1 MPETPPPP
9 ALEELL
15 EQFAWVRNLARTMV
29 READAEDL
37 AQETML
43 RAIQSPPRH
52 GQNIRAWLAQI
63 SRNISNSNRRRDK
76 RRVAKMAEKAPK
88 PREVPRPDEVF
99 IKQEA
104 GRILREEVESL
115 NANERYLI
123 LVRYQEGL
131 SVREIAQALDIS
143 LKAAQSRLDRAKAK
157 LRQKMKRE
165 FGDHY
170 LVPCLL
176 LSAPL
181 SPPISVA
188 PPVAAAGGSVLA
200 AGGVSAWAWKSLA
213 VILALTLPYLA
224 WSNFQVRPS
233 DAEGAALFA
242 MEMDPD
248 VSVQEPGKAP
258 RQEILAAAADQLAQ
272 ASVNVKIPVVD
283 AQGLPIPEAQA
294 TVWSKVFSRPNFVWL
309 DSHEDSKR
317 LLSQNQADENGFL
330 SLQVEKGR
338 SVMVLIASPFGQVTK
353 RRFTASAG
361 LTALDPVPLA
371 AAGSIQGEV
380 VDESGLPL
388 AGVLILAQFTDKAN
402 PYSTKAYVS
411 RSWSSADGSFEIPS
425 LAPGEYFLQ
434 MALVGYEQTLS
445 KPFIVTAGRNSAWQA
460 LILPVGLD
468 LQTQVLDPENNPI
481 AHAKIWVAHESEISA
496 QSQARVP
503 GPSDQQIYYF
513 SDTQGK
519 VRISGLRK
527 DGRSGLVVN
536 APGYLKK
543 TIAPVNPNQLP
554 TITLQR
560 GLSVSFQVLALQ
572 KPIGGAQ
579 VRLIRHRKETSV
591 SYTLRS
597 KSNGMAVFQGLTA
610 GVYQASIVDRRGSF
624 RLPPFEIKRS
634 GQDFLLPLEP
644 GAGIS
649 IVALDARSKAIAG
662 LSIQLIYIR
671 PLPEDSQG
679 SVQRG
684 EFPLILEQTDG
695 RGRFQTRAFPGVWEI
710 QAQARGL
717 APWIERVKLVEG
729 GTLNLEHRFE
739 ATGSAAIL
747 VKDSGSTP
755 LPRLQIVLL
764 PTRAQAEA
772 KRGRTDD
779 QGAVHF
785 DNLRPGDFWAF
796 PWFGPAPETPPA
808 DALKMEVVSGIS
820 TALLLTTDLVSRT
833 TFLALNQNLPQG
845 GGYISVSRLPSEQK
859 PDFDS
864 RTRFKLKTKPDGTYG
879 PISLRTGKYRI
890 ALKPGPSQPEQRFE
904 LTLSPG
910 TETHTLEFAGAGLAG
925 RLVDNTGRALA
936 GVHVELERW
945 VASQNPQSQG
955 FILEAPRGPQG
966 LGPVHTLSDAEGNFY
981 FAMLPKGSWHIQVR
995 TNGWHKPQLA
1005 PFHTDGL
1012 QETTLGDVALGPSCT
1027 LRLDLQGNALEATR
1041 MRNVNNAPV
1050 GLLHLESGYFYRLH
1064 ADSQGYIERS
1074 DLPAG
1079 DYEIHLG
1086 DRQPELIR
1094 LNPDS
1099 ITQRSLH

>member
-115 NANERYLI
+115 NPNERYLI

-200 AGGVSAWAWKSLA
+200 AGGASAWAWKSLA
-213 VILALTLPYLA
+213 VILAITLPYMA
-224 WSNFQVRPS
+224 WANFQVSPS
-233 DAEGAALFA
+233 EPVDAALFA
-242 MEMDPD
+242 MEMD
-248 VSVQEPGKAP
+248 SGASAQGPGNP
-258 RQEILAAAADQLAQ
+258 NRQEILAAAVDDVDPALV
-272 ASVNVKIPVVD
+272 SVKIPVVD
-283 AQGLPIPEAQA
+283 PQGLPLPEARA

-309 DSHEDSKR
+309 DPHENSKR
-317 LLSQNQADENGFL
+317 LLSQSQADENGIL
-330 SLQVEKGR
+330 SLQIEKGK
-338 SVMVLIASPFGQVTK
+338 SVMVLIASPFGLVTK
-353 RRFTASAG
+353 RRFTASEG
-361 LTALDPVPLA
+361 LALLDPVPLA
-371 AAGSIQGEV
+371 TAGSIQGEV
-380 VDESGLPL
+380 VDETGLPL
-388 AGVLILAQFTDKAN
+388 AGVLIRAQFADKDN
-402 PYSTKAYVS
+402 RYNTRAYVS
-411 RSWSSADGSFEIPS
+411 RSWSSTDGSFEIPS

-434 MALVGYEQTLS
+434 MALAGYEQNIS
-445 KPFIVTAGRNSAWQA
+445 KSLIVTAGRNSAWQT
-460 LILPVGLD
+460 LILPTGLD
-468 LQTQVLDPENNPI
+468 LHTQILDPAGNPV
-481 AHAKIWVAHESEISA
+481 AHARIWVVHESEVSA
-496 QSQARVP
+496 RGQVQIPKSFAQQS
-503 GPSDQQIYYF
+503 YYF
-513 SDTQGK
+513 SDTQGM
-519 VRISGLRK
+519 VRISGLRS
-527 DGRSGLVVN
+527 DGNSGLVVS
-536 APGYLKK
+536 APGFLKK
-543 TIAPVNPNQLP
+543 SIAPVNPNQLP

-560 GLSVSFQVLALQ
+560 GLSVSFQVLAQQ
-572 KPIGGAQ
+572 KPIRGAQ
-579 VRLIRHRKETSV
+579 VRLIRHQKETTTSK
-591 SYTLRS
+591 TMRS
-597 KSNGMAVFQGLTA
+597 NASGLAVFQGLTA
-610 GVYQASIVDRRGSF
+610 GVYQVSIVDRRGSF
-624 RLPPFEIKRS
+624 RLPPFEIDRS
-634 GQDFLLPLEP
+634 GQEFILPLEP

-649 IVALDARSKAIAG
+649 LVALDAQRKAIAG
-662 LSIQLIYIR
+662 LPIQLVYIS
-671 PLPEDSQG
+671 PLPDDPQE

-684 EFPLILEQTDG
+684 EFPLIVDQTDG
-695 RGRFQTRAFPGVWEI
+695 RGHFQTRAFPGVWEI
-710 QAQARGL
+710 QAQANGL
-717 APWIERVKLVEG
+717 AQWIERVELIEG
-729 GTLNLEHRFE
+729 ETLSLEHRFA
-739 ATGSAAIL
+739 ATGSAAIV

-764 PTRAQAEA
+764 STQTQTEA

-779 QGAVHF
+779 HGTVHF
-785 DNLRPGDFWAF
+785 DNLRPGEYWVF
-796 PWFGPAPETPPA
+796 PWFGNAPETPPT
-808 DALKMEVVSGIS
+808 DAFKMEVVAEVR
-820 TALLLTTDLVSRT
+820 TELALTTDLVSQT

-845 GGYISVSRLPSEQK
+845 GAYISVDRLHSEQK
-859 PDFDS
+859 PDFDF
-864 RTRFKLKTKPDGTYG
+864 RTRFKGKTNPDGTYG
-879 PISLRTGKYRI
+879 PISLRSGKYRI
-890 ALKPGPSQPEQRFE
+890 ALKTGSSQPEQRFE
-904 LTLSPG
+904 LTISPG
-910 TETHTLEFAGAGLAG
+910 IETHTLEFAGAGLAG
-925 RLVDNTGRALA
+925 RLVDPTGRALA

-945 VASQNPQSQG
+945 VASQDPQSQG